1 MSREVFECRA
11 CHRKVVEIVERL
23 RGAHGPVAVRDGV
36 DGDLVQ
42 PGSKGPP
49 RVLVSG
55 HGLQSL
61 HEDLVC
67 RLLLEK
73 KKKTEFLTLY
83 TVDSRAVLDGIGDAS
98 YHSLDAVTHYS

>member
-73 KKKTEFLTLY
+73 KKETGSSPCS
-83 TVDSRAVLDGIGDAS
+83 SRRTAQ
-98 YHSLDAVTHYS
+98 HSLRRGSLSL